1 MIMKRIKIADW
12 PHGIIWED
20 TEVQSILSVPGY
32 IVYSLF
38 ESGSARI
45 LASDIRD
52 KDVAEM
58 IAEHYKKTLVMDKQK
73 WITLADERYE
83 IDVNSS

>member
-1 MIMKRIKIADW
+1 
-12 PHGIIWED
+12 
-20 TEVQSILSVPGY
+20 
-32 IVYSLF
+32 
-38 ESGSARI
+38 
-45 LASDIRD
+45 
-52 KDVAEM
+52 M